1 MKIFKKSFGIPK
13 MCSNYTSKFG
23 KHKIIKKQ
31 TYPSPPINFF
41 TRLKKKIFKTK
52 MSKNLVNMN
61 SVTSH

>member
-31 TYPSPPINFF
+31 ANQSPPVNFF
-41 TRLKKKIFKTK
+41 NMIEKKI
-52 MSKNLVNMN
+52 SKRKCRKIY
-61 SVTSH
+61 

>member
-23 KHKIIKKQ
+23 KHEIIKKQ

-41 TRLKKKIFKTK
+41 HTIEKKFSKRKCQKI
-52 MSKNLVNMN
+52 
-61 SVTSH
+61 